1 MLPSRLVLSM
11 QYCTRHYYLLL
22 FSRTMFPFHLVIL
35 CDYIFSHWFLRAR
48 EPDLWD
54 RVGVLHPLLLPG
66 HGGTRTK
73 VRPILE
79 FVYSSFRFFKLNLY
93 STGTSVPVYRYSA
106 FCRPSDR
113 TVGRPPGPKFELGT
127 GSLEAATL
135 TSDH

>member
-11 QYCTRHYYLLL
+11 QFCTRHYYLLL

-35 CDYIFSHWFLRAR
+35 CDYISSHWFLRAR

-79 FVYSSFRFFKLNLY
+79 YLFTAHLVFSNLICTVPVPRY
-93 STGTSVPVYRYSA
+93 RYTGTVRSA
-106 FCRPSDR
+106 ASQ